1 MVGATVKFEVAL
13 VGMWFAVGLVLS
25 AYVAVLAARRFLISS
40 VVFDS
45 IACDGFDFVLGSAG
59 DSDQRFLPTA
69 SSSPCLHFVSG
80 PPWGL
85 GLGRRG
91 RGSLW
96 LWPWDLSWH
105 GNVSGLGL
113 TAH

>member
-13 VGMWFAVGLVLS
+13 VGMCVAVGLVLS
-25 AYVAVLAARRFLISS
+25 AYVAVLAARRFLIPL
-40 VVFDS
+40 VVFDP
-45 IACDGFDFVLGSAG
+45 IAWDGFDFVPGSAG

-69 SSSPCLHFVSG
+69 SSRPCLHFVSG

-91 RGSLW
+91 RGALW
-96 LWPWDLSWH
+96 
-105 GNVSGLGL
+105 
-113 TAH
+113 

>member
-13 VGMWFAVGLVLS
+13 VGMCVAVDLVLS

-40 VVFDS
+40 VVFDP
-45 IACDGFDFVLGSAG
+45 IAWDGFDFVPGSAG

-69 SSSPCLHFVSG
+69 SSRPCLHFVSG
-80 PPWGL
+80 PPWGV

-91 RGSLW
+91 RGALW
-96 LWPWDLSWH
+96 
-105 GNVSGLGL
+105 
-113 TAH
+113 

>member
-13 VGMWFAVGLVLS
+13 VGMCVAVGLVLS
-25 AYVAVLAARRFLISS
+25 AYVAVLAARRFLIPL
-40 VVFDS
+40 VVFDP
-45 IACDGFDFVLGSAG
+45 IACDGFDFVSGSAG

-69 SSSPCLHFVSG
+69 SSRPCLHFVSG

-96 LWPWDLSWH
+96 
-105 GNVSGLGL
+105 
-113 TAH
+113 